1 VGFHNAL
8 QEVIA
13 SHGIFCESDGCYSW
27 KHVAV
32 YEAVESIIISNER
45 FEIQNCIADSLSLFQ
60 DGNLDDKDDNAQ
72 YARHFIMAERW
83 DEAFDQFM
91 EAGSKAEERLDF
103 VGAVAM
109 YEQAKMCL
117 VKSTRTPSLRRKLSP
132 HNALGWCLRELVRYD
147 DAEHELEFCLKQIN
161 DVAEEEKDSEFQEI
175 ELEVVTTLA
184 TLKQAL
190 SKYSEAMEM
199 FDQALPTARDNKE
212 KHSFMWLA
220 NHVASCAEIHRKS
233 GDLEQAK
240 VLHTEALSYRE
251 IAVEEHS
258 CTVLELALSFTQLG
272 CTLSGLED
280 YFEAFSFHKKA
291 LIAREAHLDFYHSL
305 VSESLN
311 YCADSLQNLKRGQEG
326 IPLGMHAVNIRKL
339 VLGPHHPSYAHA
351 LSVLAACYHSVGR
364 SSDSLGLLKECL
376 DICEEAFSE
385 NHANIIP
392 NLLLYG
398 SVLVDTGAQEARN
411 VFLRALRLHKLNFK
425 EGQNSQQLKK
435 LMAAMKE
442 LARNPDA
449 KAKISPIPS
458 FGHDISQTHVII
470 CADIGHRPSD
480 EYMLSAAASL
490 QKMGILKLV
499 SVVSSSQVTRAN
511 IARRALDSVQL
522 ANVPVAFSEVSTSY
536 TEVNTVPF
544 NLDHEK
550 QSPHVDNM
558 GVELITRVL
567 LQAKEKSLVILG
579 TACLGAISSVIQ
591 SNRSLFASKVKQVI
605 LIGSAKATKR
615 RSRCLVLDDLD
626 KNDVFTRNVYQSC
639 QDLEIPTVLLLKH
652 ISRGFPFSSALVD
665 DLTTSNHLLSTQV
678 KQSEE
683 MQMNKIWESIKQ
695 FKQETKN
702 SRAQN
707 CPKIKAFYKYTLGGK
722 NLSTD
727 QHNIWPWITSVN
739 LELVLGLLSCIPM
752 YQDAHF
758 RWETHDVKGTSHKIS
773 RHSNASAGIIKSEAL
788 SNEIHMLIGYAFR
801 SALLNT
807 SC

>member
-1 VGFHNAL
+1 
-8 QEVIA
+8 
-13 SHGIFCESDGCYSW
+13 
-27 KHVAV
+27 
-32 YEAVESIIISNER
+32 
-45 FEIQNCIADSLSLFQ
+45 
-60 DGNLDDKDDNAQ
+60 
-72 YARHFIMAERW
+72 M
-83 DEAFDQFM
+83 
-91 EAGSKAEERLDF
+91 
-103 VGAVAM
+103 
-109 YEQAKMCL
+109 
-117 VKSTRTPSLRRKLSP
+117 
-132 HNALGWCLRELVRYD
+132 
-147 DAEHELEFCLKQIN
+147 
-161 DVAEEEKDSEFQEI
+161 
-175 ELEVVTTLA
+175 
-184 TLKQAL
+184 
-190 SKYSEAMEM
+190 
-199 FDQALPTARDNKE
+199 
-212 KHSFMWLA
+212 
-220 NHVASCAEIHRKS
+220 
-233 GDLEQAK
+233 
-240 VLHTEALSYRE
+240 
-251 IAVEEHS
+251 
-258 CTVLELALSFTQLG
+258 
-272 CTLSGLED
+272 
-280 YFEAFSFHKKA
+280 
-291 LIAREAHLDFYHSL
+291 
-305 VSESLN
+305 
-311 YCADSLQNLKRGQEG
+311 
-326 IPLGMHAVNIRKL
+326 NIRKL

-398 SVLVDTGAQEARN
+398 SVLVDTGAREARN

-480 EYMLSAAASL
+480 EYMLSVAASL

-536 TEVNTVPF
+536 TEVNTAHF

-695 FKQETKN
+695 LKQETKN